1 MKKTMLSLVL
11 VLTLAIG
18 CCVSANAANYIPDNV
33 TYQNLNGQQLGI
45 KTFTLLPDENPEDL
59 IEQDYEFDG
68 FLYSYTSIVKEE
80 QPFREERQQ
89 RETVT
94 VTTESKNLEDI
105 LEALA
110 PTMDF
115 DDGSASGVLY
125 LDHNSIKTE
134 AAGYQNYSYTVT
146 ATKNYTGLDRNDTS
160 YIDKTFVKDGRTLS
174 LANVTWTVESTAL
187 VGEELIPATY
197 AATATYSG
205 TAYNS
210 KATGYITTADYTG
223 TVTASGIASIRY
235 TVTYLGK
242 EIVTEEP
249 IEELTKG
256 HIEEPAGEPI
266 ENEPTD
272 AKPNALLVIVGI
284 LMLIL
289 IGLLLYCLLCRKNTT
304 VYEATGKGNEYSK
317 CGQLNLN
324 VRRPELKIDRLKTV
338 PEGMIAVEIDEKTA
352 KQLFGQNIS
361 IRYFDTTLTHT
372 VGTTN
377 GAYWF
382 KVDLNS
388 AANAGEVRA

>member
-1 MKKTMLSLVL
+1 MKKTVLSLVL
-11 VLTLAIG
+11 AFTLALG
-18 CCVSANAANYIPDNV
+18 CCVSASAASYIPDNV

-45 KTFTLLPDENPEDL
+45 KTFTLLPEEDPAGL

-68 FLYSYTSIVKEE
+68 YQYSYSSIVKEE

-105 LEALA
+105 LAALA
-110 PTMDF
+110 PTVDY
-115 DDGSASGVLY
+115 DDGSATGVLY
-125 LDHNSIKTE
+125 LDHNSIQTE
-134 AAGYQNYSYTVT
+134 ASGYQNYSYTVT
-146 ATKNYTGLDRNDTS
+146 ATKTYTGLDRNDTS

-187 VGEELIPATY
+187 VGEELVPATY
-197 AATATYSG
+197 GATASYTG

-210 KATGYITTADYTG
+210 KATGYVTTADYTG

-249 IEELTKG
+249 V
-256 HIEEPAGEPI
+256 EEPVE
-266 ENEPTD
+266 EE
-272 AKPNALLVIVGI
+272 AKPNILMIVAGI
-284 LMLIL
+284 LVLVL
-289 IGLLLYCLLCRKNTT
+289 VGLLLYYLLARKNTT
-304 VYEATGKGNEYSK
+304 VYEATGRGNEYSK
-317 CGQLNLN
+317 CGQLSLN

-338 PEGMIAVEIDEKTA
+338 PEGMIAVEIEEKTA
-352 KQLFGQNIS
+352 KQLFGRNIS
-361 IRYFDTTLTHT
+361 IRYYDATLTHT
-372 VGTTN
+372 VGTAN

-382 KVDLNS
+382 KVDLNE
-388 AANAGEVRA
+388 AAGADPANAGEVRA

>member
-1 MKKTMLSLVL
+1 MKKTVLSLVL
-11 VLTLAIG
+11 AFTLALG
-18 CCVSANAANYIPDNV
+18 CCVSASAASYIPDNV

-45 KTFTLLPDENPEDL
+45 KTFTLLPEEDPAGL

-68 FLYSYTSIVKEE
+68 YQYSYSSIVKEE

-105 LEALA
+105 LAALA
-110 PTMDF
+110 PTVDY
-115 DDGSASGVLY
+115 DDGSATGVLY
-125 LDHNSIKTE
+125 LDHNSIQTE
-134 AAGYQNYSYTVT
+134 ASGYQNYSYTVT
-146 ATKNYTGLDRNDTS
+146 ATKTYTGLDRNDTS

-187 VGEELIPATY
+187 VGEELVPATY
-197 AATATYSG
+197 GATASYTG

-210 KATGYITTADYTG
+210 KATGYVTTADYTG

-249 IEELTKG
+249 V
-256 HIEEPAGEPI
+256 EEPVE
-266 ENEPTD
+266 EE
-272 AKPNALLVIVGI
+272 AKPNILMIVAGI
-284 LMLIL
+284 LVLVL
-289 IGLLLYCLLCRKNTT
+289 VGLLLYYLLARKNTT
-304 VYEATGKGNEYSK
+304 VYEATGRGNEYSK
-317 CGQLNLN
+317 CGQLSLN

-352 KQLFGQNIS
+352 KQLFGRNIS
-361 IRYFDTTLTHT
+361 IRYYDATLTHT
-372 VGTTN
+372 VGTAN

-382 KVDLNS
+382 KVDLNE
-388 AANAGEVRA
+388 AAGADPANAGEVRA